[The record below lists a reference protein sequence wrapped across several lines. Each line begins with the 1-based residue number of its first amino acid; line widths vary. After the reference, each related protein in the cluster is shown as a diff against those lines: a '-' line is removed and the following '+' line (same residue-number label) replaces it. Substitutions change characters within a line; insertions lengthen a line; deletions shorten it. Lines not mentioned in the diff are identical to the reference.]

1 MPKIAMKTNVLSAF
15 SFCLL
20 LSVSA
25 YAQHNT
31 TTEQEARRQTRAQK
45 IEKSKTELKEIGQ
58 DVKEKA
64 KVVGE
69 VVSTE
74 AQKAAEAIERKAEER
89 KAKRGTARR
98 DTV

>member
-1 MPKIAMKTNVLSAF
+1 M
-15 SFCLL
+15 LL
-20 LSVSA
+20 TISA
-25 YAQHNT
+25 YAQHST
-31 TTEQEARRQTRAQK
+31 TAAEQEARRQTRTQK
-45 IEKSKTELKEIGQ
+45 IERSKTELKEIGQ

-98 DTV
+98 DTL

>member
-1 MPKIAMKTNVLSAF
+1 MRTNVLSAL

-25 YAQHNT
+25 YAQHSTT
-31 TTEQEARRQTRAQK
+31 TTEQEARRQARTQK

-89 KAKRGTARR
+89 KTKRGTARR
-98 DTV
+98 DTL

>member
-1 MPKIAMKTNVLSAF
+1 M
-15 SFCLL
+15 LL
-20 LSVSA
+20 TVSA
-25 YAQHNT
+25 CAQDNT
-31 TTEQEARRQTRAQK
+31 TATEREARRQTRAQK
-45 IEKSKTELKEIGQ
+45 IEKSKGELKEIGQ

-89 KAKRGTARR
+89 KAKRSTTRR
-98 DTV
+98 DTL